1 MRARYGEIVGE
12 RSYPSLMPLTV
23 KERQEFL
30 AEPHVAALSVAAGP
44 ERAPLVVPIW
54 YHYTPGGEI
63 WFHTPADSRKA
74 RLIDAAGRV
83 SLMVDEAG
91 PRVRYV
97 SVEGP
102 VVRTEPGDV
111 DVVRTMTARHLPP
124 ERVEPYVE
132 FAMSAHGEQVVYF
145 VRPERWLSA
154 DLTG

>member
-1 MRARYGEIVGE
+1 
-12 RSYPSLMPLTV
+12 MPLPEP
-23 KERQEFL
+23 ERQAFL

-44 ERAPLVVPIW
+44 DRAPLVVPIW
-54 YHYTPGGEI
+54 YHYEAGGDI

-74 RLIDAAGRV
+74 KLIDAAGRV

-91 PRVRYV
+91 ARVRYV

-102 VVRTEPGDV
+102 VVRTEPGSAE
-111 DVVRTMTARHLPP
+111 VVRTMTARYLPA
-124 ERVEPYVE
+124 EQVDAYVE
-132 FAMSAHGEQVVYF
+132 FALAEHGEQVVYH

>member
-1 MRARYGEIVGE
+1 
-12 RSYPSLMPLTV
+12 MPLSV
-23 KERQEFL
+23 PERQEFL

-54 YHYTPGGEI
+54 YQYSPGGEI
-63 WFHTPADSRKA
+63 WFHTSADSRKA

-83 SLMVDEAG
+83 SLMVDEARA
-91 PRVRYV
+91 RVRYV

-102 VVRTEPGDV
+102 VVRTEPGTAE
-111 DVVRTMTARHLPP
+111 VVRAMTSRYLPP
-124 ERVEPYVE
+124 ERVDAYLE
-132 FAMSAHGEQVVYF
+132 FALAEHGEQVVYF